1 MEEMNVALCKDFSN
15 EEISNALLQI
25 GPLKVPGPDG
35 MSGRF
40 FQQNWALMK
49 NEVITGI
56 KNFSAMGLC
65 LKASMTM

>member
-1 MEEMNVALCKDFSN
+1 MEEMNAALCKDFSN
-15 EEISNALLQI
+15 EEISDALFQI
-25 GPLKVPGPDG
+25 GPLKVLGPDG
-35 MSGRF
+35 MPGRF

-56 KNFSAMGLC
+56 KNFSVMGLC